1 MGFFEWAVLFMLGM
15 IWFSTPPN
23 TNAHNVEV
31 SFSKCTFVLVVVSF
45 VMSLFWGLIGLN
57 DWVVWAIEFLKSDG

>member
-1 MGFFEWAVLFMLGM
+1 VGFFEWAVLFMLGM

-45 VMSLFWGLIGLN
+45 VMSVLGPDRL
-57 DWVVWAIEFLKSDG
+57 E

>member
-23 TNAHNVEV
+23 TNAHSVEV

-57 DWVVWAIEFLKSDG
+57 DWVVWANEFLKSDG